1 VKNRKNRRSR
11 IVAFTTTLTLMCTV
25 NLFAASGRTA
35 PPPWH
40 IHILVTNDDVAANSA
55 TVYKIQTDGTLLQD
69 LAVPTRGTG
78 LGIGY
83 FATQRINLVGGYKV
97 NCIYVTDSGSNDIAT
112 IEIKNLTL
120 IGRFKGSSSDS
131 GNADGIGVTS
141 TAKYVYASFTGSNT
155 IGTFKVE
162 PACRLRFMND
172 VPALGLNGGIVA
184 GMKAHGNILVVAYGD
199 GSIESFDIS
208 QGTPK
213 SNHDAQNS
221 SGYPNGD
228 LPTGVD
234 ISEDGH
240 FAIFGDSNTTAS
252 VVEVS
257 DISGGTLAPTVVY
270 TVGSGVNSDNIWLSP
285 DTSLL
290 YVSNNDSGQVS
301 AGYFN
306 PANGTL
312 GASCTSNVLTGF
324 GVTWFNT
331 GGLATQLNTG
341 LGSLLY
347 VAEDGNPSSV
357 AEIVPQKGTAHKK
370 GVQTCSLTELQQS
383 PVGDANST
391 ALRSIGVFP
400 PRLF

>member
-1 VKNRKNRRSR
+1 
-11 IVAFTTTLTLMCTV
+11 
-25 NLFAASGRTA
+25 
-35 PPPWH
+35 
-40 IHILVTNDDVAANSA
+40 
-55 TVYKIQTDGTLLQD
+55 
-69 LAVPTRGTG
+69 

-97 NCIYVTDSGSNDIAT
+97 NCIYVTEGGSNDIAT
-112 IEIKNLTL
+112 IEIKNLAL

-131 GNADGIGVTS
+131 GDADGIGVTS

-162 PACRLRFMND
+162 PGCRLRFVDD

-184 GMKAHGNILVVAYGD
+184 GMKAHGSILVVAYGD
-199 GSIESFDIS
+199 GSIESFDIT

-228 LPTGVD
+228 LPAGVD

-240 FAIFGDSNTTAS
+240 FAIFGDSNTSAS

-257 DISGGTLAPTVVY
+257 DISSGRLAPTVVY
-270 TVGSGVNSDNIWLSP
+270 TVGSGVNSDNVWLSP

-290 YVSNNDSGQVS
+290 YISNNNSGQVS
-301 AGYFN
+301 AGYFD
-306 PANGTL
+306 PTNGTF

-331 GGLATQLNTG
+331 VGLATQLNSG
-341 LGSLLY
+341 LGGLLY

-370 GVQTCSLTELQQS
+370 GVQTCSLTELSQS